1 MKLPWKEETPYTMK
15 QLLESAEVSIAE
27 RDYLTAQVFLERAA
41 SASNLPAMYRLA
53 CFYRDTPELSMTQQV
68 RFSLSEKI
76 LLYLEN
82 ILTKHEDLMV
92 ICRELATLYKVMKRP
107 VSFLGYKFREYHL
120 SATPDSQ
127 LLSMIKSGIKKLDLT
142 SSLASDPRGSAIL
155 GLECCNETDLKQTGI
170 FFLQE
175 GVSHGDSS
183 GTIALMLSDILSEAP
198 ADDEDSRKLAG
209 SYRRIAAERGNPDIL
224 VRKECHQ

>member
-1 MKLPWKEETPYTMK
+1 MKFPWKEETPYTMK
-15 QLLESAEVSIAE
+15 QLLDSADASIAE

-82 ILTKHEDLMV
+82 ILAKPEDLML
-92 ICRELATLYKVMKRP
+92 IYRELATLYKHMKKP

-120 SATPDSQ
+120 SATQDFQ
-127 LLSMIKSGIKKLDLT
+127 MLSMIKSGIQKLDLA
-142 SSLASDPRGSAIL
+142 SLSSDPRGAAIL
-155 GLECCNETDLKQTGI
+155 GMECCDELDLKQTGI

-175 GVSHGDSS
+175 AVSHGDSS
-183 GTIALMLSDILSEAP
+183 GIIALMLSDILSEAP
-198 ADDEDSRKLAG
+198 ADDEDSRKLTG

-224 VRKECHQ
+224 VRKKCHQ